1 MVDAA
6 LIHQCADATL
16 KPAIVERFI
25 AEAGS
30 TDPLAVTV
38 KSGDRVVLV
47 PKPTTPDEAVGLMRE
62 YVGKAVVR
70 VGITQYPAGLG
81 MSDVSEL
88 DPDLVDACE
97 NIRMGTR
104 LFGKVYRIVTKW
116 YGNAVDEAFDDA
128 VYAWRT
134 GYFEGKPV
142 FSEPDPGS
150 VEVAT
155 PTPAPSG
162 STEEGR
168 SDAPASAAAR
178 DPALDGNPN
187 SAGIRID
194 LSGVGGS
201 ALRPISPL
209 AADQRSVYGFRQ

>member
-6 LIHQCADATL
+6 LIQQCADASL

-30 TDPLAVTV
+30 TDPLAVTIR
-38 KSGDRVVLV
+38 SGDRVVLV
-47 PKPTTPDEAVGLMRE
+47 PKPTTADEAMTLMRE

-81 MSDVSEL
+81 VADISEL
-88 DPDLVDACE
+88 DSDLVDACA
-97 NIRMGTR
+97 NIRMGTS

-128 VYAWRT
+128 IYAWRT

-142 FSEPDPGS
+142 FSEPDPGA
-150 VEVAT
+150 VEVST
-155 PTPAPSG
+155 PTGDPPPPREQDPATPAPPDLVR
-162 STEEGR
+162 EG
-168 SDAPASAAAR
+168 AVAG
-178 DPALDGNPN
+178 DPNK
-187 SAGIRID
+187 AGIRID
-194 LSGVGGS
+194 LSGIGGR
-201 ALRPISPL
+201 AP
-209 AADQRSVYGFRQ
+209 

>member
-6 LIHQCADATL
+6 LIHQCADASL

-25 AEAGS
+25 AKAGS

-38 KSGDRVVLV
+38 RSSDGVVLV
-47 PKPTTPDEAVGLMRE
+47 PKPATPDEAVALMRE

-81 MSDVSEL
+81 IADASEL
-88 DPDLVDACE
+88 APDLVDACA
-97 NIRMGTR
+97 NIRMGSS

-142 FSEPDPGS
+142 FLEPDPGDD
-150 VEVAT
+150 EVAARAQAASD
-155 PTPAPSG
+155 PTA
-162 STEEGR
+162 EDR
-168 SDAPASAAAR
+168 SNNSAAAPPE

-187 SAGIRID
+187 SANIRID
-194 LSGVGGS
+194 LSAIGGR
-201 ALRPISPL
+201 AP
-209 AADQRSVYGFRQ
+209 

>member
-1 MVDAA
+1 MIDAA
-6 LIHQCADATL
+6 LIQQCADPSL

-30 TDPLAVTV
+30 TDPLAVSV
-38 KSGDRVVLV
+38 RSGDRVVLIE
-47 PKPTTPDEAVGLMRE
+47 KPATSDEAMALLRK

-81 MSDVSEL
+81 VSDVSEIKE
-88 DPDLVDACE
+88 DLIDACA
-97 NIRMGTR
+97 NIRIGTT

-128 VYAWRT
+128 LYAWRT
-134 GYFEGKPV
+134 GYFEGKSV

-155 PTPAPSG
+155 PAVDPPLPEEDDAIASTPTDMVRERPG
-162 STEEGR
+162 
-168 SDAPASAAAR
+168 AA
-178 DPALDGNPN
+178 DPNQ
-187 SAGIRID
+187 AGIRVD
-194 LSGVGGS
+194 LSGIGG
-201 ALRPISPL
+201 RTP
-209 AADQRSVYGFRQ
+209 

>member
-6 LIHQCADATL
+6 LIHKCADATL

-38 KSGDRVVLV
+38 RSGDRVVLIE
-47 PKPTTPDEAVGLMRE
+47 KPATSDEAMALLRK

-81 MSDVSEL
+81 VSDVSEIKE
-88 DPDLVDACE
+88 DLVDACA
-97 NIRMGTR
+97 NIRIGTT

-142 FSEPDPGS
+142 FSEPDPGA
-150 VEVAT
+150 VEVAK
-155 PTPAPSG
+155 PAVDRPLP
-162 STEEGR
+162 EEE
-168 SDAPASAAAR
+168 DPVAQAPLDQARGEAGAA
-178 DPALDGNPN
+178 DPNH
-187 SAGIRID
+187 AGIRVD
-194 LSGVGGS
+194 LSGIGDH
-201 ALRPISPL
+201 AP
-209 AADQRSVYGFRQ
+209 

>member
-1 MVDAA
+1 MIDAA

-38 KSGDRVVLV
+38 RSGDRVVLV
-47 PKPTTPDEAVGLMRE
+47 PKPTTPDEAVALIRE
-62 YVGKAVVR
+62 YIGKGVVR

-81 MSDVSEL
+81 IANVSEL
-88 DPDLVDACE
+88 DPDLVDACA
-97 NIRMGTR
+97 NIRMGSS

-134 GYFEGKPV
+134 GYFEGKSV
-142 FSEPDPGS
+142 FSEPDPGE
-150 VEVAT
+150 VTVAT
-155 PTPAPSG
+155 PTVDIPAV
-162 STEEGR
+162 EEDTTV
-168 SDAPASAAAR
+168 SPPADVVRGQAEAA
-178 DPALDGNPN
+178 NPN
-187 SAGIRID
+187 TAGIRID
-194 LSGVGGS
+194 LSGIGS
-201 ALRPISPL
+201 RAR
-209 AADQRSVYGFRQ
+209 